1 MELGRI
7 NRARVESIT
16 PQGYYLELETGG
28 SVLLPGNRKK
38 FTLVEGEIIDVFV
51 YTDSEDRPIATLDKP
66 LAQVG
71 EFAVLTVK
79 EVNRV
84 GAFLDW
90 GLNKDLFLPFKQ
102 QLGELQK
109 GDRCVVFV
117 LEDEKSGRIIA
128 TEKIKSFIDPDTN
141 DLHIGQRVEL
151 AAYEVTPDYVDC
163 LVDYRYTG
171 RIMVTPGME
180 RIYIGDTMPGFIQRF
195 TSDGKITLNLT
206 PVGYKGMMKSES
218 PNTIMQKLEEA
229 GGFLPYGDH
238 TDPETIRREFRSSKK
253 RADSSPTATTPT
265 RKQSVASLAC
275 PRRRSRR
282 LSERSSVKK
291 KLSSKKTESTQFKCA
306 VKSAP
311 FKAKNRVL

>member
-28 SVLLPGNRKK
+28 SVLLPGNRNK

-51 YTDSEDRPIATLDKP
+51 YTDSEDRPIATLEKP

-163 LVDYRYTG
+163 LVDYR
-171 RIMVTPGME
+171 
-180 RIYIGDTMPGFIQRF
+180 
-195 TSDGKITLNLT
+195 
-206 PVGYKGMMKSES
+206 
-218 PNTIMQKLEEA
+218 
-229 GGFLPYGDH
+229 
-238 TDPETIRREFRSSKK
+238 
-253 RADSSPTATTPT
+253 
-265 RKQSVASLAC
+265 
-275 PRRRSRR
+275 
-282 LSERSSVKK
+282 
-291 KLSSKKTESTQFKCA
+291 
-306 VKSAP
+306 
-311 FKAKNRVL
+311 